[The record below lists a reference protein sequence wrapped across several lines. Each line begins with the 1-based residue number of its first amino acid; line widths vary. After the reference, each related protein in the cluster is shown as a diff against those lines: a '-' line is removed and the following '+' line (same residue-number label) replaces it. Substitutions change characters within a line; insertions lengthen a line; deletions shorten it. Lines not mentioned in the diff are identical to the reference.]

1 MTVLAACA
9 MQPPYQA
16 PATATPAQWT
26 GVPGSASGPPPALA
40 AGEAWWTQLRDPA
53 IDALIAAALQD
64 NPTLEQAAARVDEA
78 RAALGVQAGQRVPL
92 VTVSASES
100 RQQALNNIGIGSTL
114 GIQQG
119 SAQGGPNFAW
129 EFDLWGRIKQ
139 SNLEAKKQLD
149 ARDADAQAA
158 RLSVA
163 SQVAGGVLNLRA
175 CLYSVKVREDDIA
188 SRQTELTLIRQ
199 RLAVGNVALVDE
211 AEADSNLATAVTNR
225 LSQNEQCARYSN
237 VLVAL
242 AGSDIDAVQN
252 LIAQPLPDASSMPP
266 LPPMQLAL
274 PAAVLEY
281 HPTIVSAERDVEA
294 AWADIAVTKA
304 DRLPKVELDAA
315 LGGQWLSVF
324 GTAYKLIVWSV
335 GPALNGTLYDG
346 GAGSSKV
353 DAARARYREA
363 QANLHAKVR
372 STVQNV
378 QDALAQQVSAD
389 ARLVSTQQARQAA
402 LVALRAN
409 EARWR
414 VGAISRFDLET
425 SRRQFEASEESA
437 IVATRDR
444 CLAWVAL
451 IQATGYGPS
460 LLAAKLDPS
469 HSGIPQS

>member
-1 MTVLAACA
+1 
-9 MQPPYQA
+9 
-16 PATATPAQWT
+16 
-26 GVPGSASGPPPALA
+26 
-40 AGEAWWTQLRDPA
+40 
-53 IDALIAAALQD
+53 
-64 NPTLEQAAARVDEA
+64 
-78 RAALGVQAGQRVPL
+78 
-92 VTVSASES
+92 
-100 RQQALNNIGIGSTL
+100 
-114 GIQQG
+114 
-119 SAQGGPNFAW
+119 
-129 EFDLWGRIKQ
+129 
-139 SNLEAKKQLD
+139 
-149 ARDADAQAA
+149 
-158 RLSVA
+158 
-163 SQVAGGVLNLRA
+163 
-175 CLYSVKVREDDIA
+175 
-188 SRQTELTLIRQ
+188 
-199 RLAVGNVALVDE
+199 LVDE
-211 AEADSNLATAVTNR
+211 AEANSNLATAVTNR
-225 LSQNEQCARYSN
+225 LSQNEQCARYTN

-242 AGSDIDAVQN
+242 AGNDIDAVRG
-252 LIAQPLPDASSMPP
+252 LIAQPLPDAASMPP

-315 LGGQWLSVF
+315 LGGQWLSAF
-324 GTAYKLIVWSV
+324 GTAYKLIVWSI

-389 ARLVSTQQARQAA
+389 ARLVSTQQAQQAA
-402 LVALRAN
+402 QVALRAN

-414 VGAISRFDLET
+414 AGALSRFDLET

-437 IVATRDR
+437 IAATRDR

-469 HSGIPQS
+469 HSGIAQS